1 MEPSSLRIRLRLLP
15 AGALQVAV
23 AGEVDVA
30 VADDLAAVGRL
41 VRSCGP
47 TAVEL
52 DLGGVTFVDLHGL
65 RSLEALARDQET
77 HGIAVHE
84 RRTPDCVQHLRAVLA
99 EATDRA
105 SHASLARSVDV
116 A

>member
-1 MEPSSLRIRLRLLP
+1 MEPSSLRVRLRLLR
-15 AGALQVAV
+15 AGAVHLAV

-30 VADDLAAVGRL
+30 VADDLAEVSRL
-41 VRSCGP
+41 VRSCSP

-65 RSLEALARDQET
+65 RSLDDLVRDQEAQ
-77 HGIAVHE
+77 GIAVHE
-84 RRTPDCVQHLRAVLA
+84 RRTPPCVRRLRSLLA
-99 EATDRA
+99 AARARA
-105 SHASLARSVDV
+105 SHVSGARSVDV